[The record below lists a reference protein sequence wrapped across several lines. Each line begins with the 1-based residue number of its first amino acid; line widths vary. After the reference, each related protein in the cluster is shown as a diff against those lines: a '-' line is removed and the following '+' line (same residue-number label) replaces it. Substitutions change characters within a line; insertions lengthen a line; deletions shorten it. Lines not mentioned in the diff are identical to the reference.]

1 MTNYPSLFSF
11 PPGSGLVLCLL
22 LTACLAPRAQEPA
35 AGYTLLTT
43 IPVETRF
50 FTTDKLQQVYAV
62 TPTNELIKYD
72 AKGTELF
79 RFNNN
84 TQGELGWVDATD
96 PFNVLLYYPD
106 FQVAITLDRTLSIT
120 SETNLWAFDLVN
132 VQAVGTSL
140 DNQLWIYDD
149 QSFQLKKIDRSG
161 QVLAESN
168 NLNLILPTAPRP
180 VSIQARENRVYVN
193 DPEMGILVFDNF
205 GQYIRLL
212 DLKGLAHFQVWQ
224 DRLFY
229 QQDTT
234 LLAYD
239 LRSFLTTQ
247 MALPEGVKA
256 TDQVR
261 LQRELLFVRKGE
273 GIEVWRMG
281 E

>member
-1 MTNYPSLFSF
+1 MIHYPSRFSF
-11 PPGSGLVLCLL
+11 SSSLGLVLCLL
-22 LTACLAPRAQEPA
+22 LSACLAPRAQESA
-35 AGYTLLTT
+35 DQATLLTT

-84 TQGELGWVDATD
+84 TLGELGWVDATD

-106 FQVAITLDRTLSIT
+106 FQVAITLDRTLNIT

-140 DNQLWIYDD
+140 DNQLWVYDD
-149 QSFQLKKIDRSG
+149 QSFQLKEIDRNG
-161 QVLAESN
+161 QVLTESN
-168 NLNLILPTAPRP
+168 NLNLILPAAPRP

-193 DPEMGILVFDNF
+193 DPAMGILVFDNF

-212 DLKGLAHFQVWQ
+212 DLQGLSHFQVWQ

-229 QQDTT
+229 QKDTT

-239 LRSFLTTQ
+239 LRSFLTTRI
-247 MALPEGVKA
+247 ALPAGVKPS
-256 TDQVR
+256 DQVR
-261 LQRELLFVRKGE
+261 LQRELLFVRKEG